1 MKRHLSLLTW
11 DNPYEKTNMTK
22 QDVMDELLKV
32 NHPAIDYSLIK
43 LGIVSDVK
51 LEGNKVSV
59 VFAFPFP
66 NIPIAQELVNSVAQP
81 VQALDLE
88 FEYDIRLMS
97 EEEKNRFL
105 ELEAQAWKGS

>member
-1 MKRHLSLLTW
+1 
-11 DNPYEKTNMTK
+11 
-22 QDVMDELLKV
+22 MDELLKV